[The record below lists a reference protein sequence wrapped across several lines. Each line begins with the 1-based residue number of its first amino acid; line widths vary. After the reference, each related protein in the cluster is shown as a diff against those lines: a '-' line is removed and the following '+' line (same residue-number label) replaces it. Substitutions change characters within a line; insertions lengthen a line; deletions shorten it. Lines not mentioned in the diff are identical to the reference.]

1 MNAERRKTLADL
13 VERLSTIKSELETV
27 AEAEREA
34 FDNLP
39 EGLQQGDN
47 GLRMSD
53 AADALD
59 GVVTDLD
66 TALDAINEAA
76 E

>member
-1 MNAERRKTLADL
+1 MNAARRKTLADL
-13 VERLSTIKSELETV
+13 AERLSAIRSELETV

-39 EGLQQGDN
+39 EGLQQGEK
-47 GLRMSD
+47 GERMSE

-59 GVVTDLD
+59 SVVADLE
-66 TALDAINEAA
+66 TAGDALNEAA
-76 E
+76 Q